1 MKKLLFGLIAT
12 VMFSL
17 VGNAQASKT
26 NANNNFYQAAMEAM
40 IAKTAAQYDKDSNV
54 FLSNVAKIDGV
65 VLSSYETKLLLEVHS
80 NVALRPGTYNTTT
93 IQNYKDYG
101 STAIVAGKKSCA
113 WVRALILALEAWC
126 AMNCN

>member
-1 MKKLLFGLIAT
+1 MTKLLFGLIAT

-54 FLSNVAKIDGV
+54 FLFTVLKLTLVIKSKISV
-65 VLSSYETKLLLEVHS
+65 
-80 NVALRPGTYNTTT
+80 
-93 IQNYKDYG
+93 
-101 STAIVAGKKSCA
+101 
-113 WVRALILALEAWC
+113 
-126 AMNCN
+126 